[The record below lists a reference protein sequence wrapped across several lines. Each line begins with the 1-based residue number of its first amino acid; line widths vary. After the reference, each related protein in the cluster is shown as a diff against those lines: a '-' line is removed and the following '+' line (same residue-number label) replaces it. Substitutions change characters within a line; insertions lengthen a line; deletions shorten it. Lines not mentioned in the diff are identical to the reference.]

1 LTYSPR
7 SGAASGNWLARWL
20 SACADLEDLVSHH
33 HLLDATIE
41 EIDGRRIRVGERWL
55 IDFASCN
62 YLGLDLDREVIEAIP
77 AYLDQLGTHPSW
89 SRMLGSPALYRQ
101 IETRLTELLGADDTL
116 LLPTLTHIHASVIP
130 VLASDG
136 TIFVDSRAHKT
147 IWDGCVAARAHG
159 ATVVRYAHD
168 DPAALERLLH
178 RHPKAPRLVC
188 MDGIN
193 SMTGNPPDLPAFLAL
208 ARTNDALLYVDDAH
222 GFGVVGERD
231 RRRSASTAAAAT
243 GSSATWAR
251 ATTTWCSPAA
261 SQRPTPPCSPSS
273 PARPSS
279 SACSR

>member
-77 AYLDQLGTHPSW
+77 AYLDRWGTHPSW
-89 SRMLGSPALYRQ
+89 SRMLGNPALYPQ
-101 IETRLTELLGADDTL
+101 IEARLTGLLGAPDSL

-147 IWDGCVAARAHG
+147 IWDGCVAARGHG

-168 DPAALERLLH
+168 DPEALERLLR
-178 RHPKAPRLVC
+178 RHPSRPGWSAW
-188 MDGIN
+188 
-193 SMTGNPPDLPAFLAL
+193 T
-208 ARTNDALLYVDDAH
+208 
-222 GFGVVGERD
+222 
-231 RRRSASTAAAAT
+231 AST
-243 GSSATWAR
+243 R
-251 ATTTWCSPAA
+251 
-261 SQRPTPPCSPSS
+261 
-273 PARPSS
+273 
-279 SACSR
+279 

>member
-1 LTYSPR
+1 
-7 SGAASGNWLARWL
+7 
-20 SACADLEDLVSHH
+20 
-33 HLLDATIE
+33 
-41 EIDGRRIRVGERWL
+41 
-55 IDFASCN
+55 
-62 YLGLDLDREVIEAIP
+62 
-77 AYLDQLGTHPSW
+77 
-89 SRMLGSPALYRQ
+89 
-101 IETRLTELLGADDTL
+101 
-116 LLPTLTHIHASVIP
+116 